1 MTVVGIV
8 PAGGSGERLG
18 ADRPKAFVVCAG
30 RPLIEWSLEVLG
42 AVCDRVVVAAPQG
55 YDEGP
60 DRVRGGESRSASVR
74 NAVEAVEAVED
85 TDIFVVHDAAR
96 PLVTRE
102 LVERCID
109 AIEPGID
116 GAIAAIPMTD
126 TVKEVAVDHRV
137 LRTLDRSTLW
147 AVQTPQVFRADILRR
162 ALERDAA
169 ALAAA
174 TDDAWLVDD
183 AGGVITVVE
192 SYPENLKV
200 TRESDLRIAEALLAH

>member
-1 MTVVGIV
+1 
-8 PAGGSGERLG
+8 
-18 ADRPKAFVVCAG
+18 
-30 RPLIEWSLEVLG
+30 
-42 AVCDRVVVAAPQG
+42 
-55 YDEGP
+55 
-60 DRVRGGESRSASVR
+60 VRGGDSRSASVR
-74 NAVEAVEAVED
+74 NALAAAPEAELV
-85 TDIFVVHDAAR
+85 VVHDAAR
-96 PLVTRE
+96 PLVTRD

-109 AIEPGID
+109 AIEPGVD
-116 GAIAAIPMTD
+116 GAIAAVPMTD
-126 TVKEVAVDHRV
+126 TVKEVALDGRV

-183 AGGVITVVE
+183 VGGVVTVVE
-192 SYPENLKV
+192 SFPENLKV

>member
-1 MTVVGIV
+1 MSVVGIV

-42 AVCDRVVVAAPQG
+42 AVCDRVVVAAPPG

-60 DRVRGGESRSASVR
+60 DRVRGGDSRSASVR
-74 NAVEAVEAVED
+74 NALAAAPEAEIA
-85 TDIFVVHDAAR
+85 VVHDAAR

-102 LVERCID
+102 LVERCL
-109 AIEPGID
+109 AALEPGID
-116 GAIAAIPMTD
+116 GAIAAVPMTD
-126 TVKEVAVDHRV
+126 TLKEVASDGRV
-137 LRTLDRSTLW
+137 LRTLDRSSLW
-147 AVQTPQVFRADILRR
+147 AIQTPQVFKADILRR

-183 AGGVITVVE
+183 VGGVITVVE
-192 SYPENLKV
+192 SFPENLKV
-200 TRESDLRIAEALLAH
+200 TRESDLRIVEALLAD

>member
-1 MTVVGIV
+1 MAVVGIV

-30 RPLIEWSLEVLG
+30 RPLIEWSLDVLG
-42 AVCDRVVVAAPQG
+42 SVCDRVVVAAPPG

-74 NAVEAVEAVED
+74 NALVAAPEAEIA
-85 TDIFVVHDAAR
+85 VVHDAAR

-102 LVERCID
+102 LVERCL
-109 AIEPGID
+109 AAVGPGID

-126 TVKEVAVDHRV
+126 TVKDVAPDGRV
-137 LRTLDRSTLW
+137 LRTLDRSSLW
-147 AVQTPQVFRADILRR
+147 AIQTPQVFKADILRR
-162 ALERDAA
+162 ALERDAS

-183 AGGVITVVE
+183 VGGVITVVE

>member
-30 RPLIEWSLEVLG
+30 RPLIEWSLEALG
-42 AVCDRVVVAAPQG
+42 SVCDRVVVAAPAG
-55 YDEGP
+55 WDEGP

-74 NAVEAVEAVED
+74 NALAAAPEASVA
-85 TDIFVVHDAAR
+85 VVHDAAR

-102 LVERCID
+102 LVARCL
-109 AIEPGID
+109 AALEPGID

-126 TVKEVAVDHRV
+126 TVKEVALDGRV
-137 LRTLDRSTLW
+137 LRTLDRASLW
-147 AVQTPQVFRADILRR
+147 AIQTPQVFKADILRR

-192 SYPENLKV
+192 SFPENLKV